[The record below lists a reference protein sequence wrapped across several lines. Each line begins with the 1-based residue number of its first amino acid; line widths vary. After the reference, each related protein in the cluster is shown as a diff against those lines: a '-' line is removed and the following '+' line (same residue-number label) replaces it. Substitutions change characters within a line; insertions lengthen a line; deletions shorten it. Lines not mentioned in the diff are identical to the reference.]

1 MNIVKITTLAF
12 LVISFASCKRDYAD
26 SPNKAP
32 VNIAATPN
40 FTCSALTSDMPSIDF
55 SLVAGVPISFAATFN
70 ETVTWKIELI
80 GQTSTAKKTISGTSS
95 SINAMNSA
103 WYGNHDGLFYFE
115 SGENV
120 TANLIVSGREQVCA
134 STSFAI
140 LGVRD
145 AITDTPTFMLVD
157 KYADMENIGA
167 VYPYQFSIF
176 PPPPT
181 SPFLPNYKLQDSI
194 IQAPQGQRYLRLE
207 GSSTAANGIFVGGVQ
222 CRINPAANQYFLP
235 TTWTDPTKIYLNV
248 FVRGMDKLPEND
260 FPFATLS
267 FECHEDDNM
276 NMSTAANCQTYNDSL
291 GANPDNF
298 CPSGEDA
305 WVYQVQV
312 QHIGWKLFSCRYSD
326 LLPSADIA
334 NGGSGNRK
342 LEPQK
347 LARVQLGLLSNPQ
360 FHRVSVDVD
369 YVCFTYGAPLDPTK

>member
-1 MNIVKITTLAF
+1 MNIVKIITLAF
-12 LVISFASCKRDYAD
+12 LMICFASCKTNHAD

-32 VNIAATPN
+32 VNIAASPN
-40 FTCSALTSDMPSIDF
+40 FVCGTLTTSAPFIDY
-55 SLVAGVPISFAATFN
+55 SYPGVSISFAVTFN

-80 GQTSTAKKTISGTSS
+80 GQTSTAKKIISGTSS

-134 STSFAI
+134 STTFGI

-145 AITDTPTFMLVD
+145 AVTDTPTFMLVD
-157 KYADMENIGA
+157 KYADMESVTAG
-167 VYPYQFSIF
+167 YPDQFSIF
-176 PPPPT
+176 PPT

-194 IQAPQGQRYLRLE
+194 IQAPQGKRYLRLE
-207 GSSTAANGIFVGGVQ
+207 GSSTAANGIFVGGIQ
-222 CRINPAANQYFLP
+222 CRKNAAANSYFLP
-235 TTWTDPTKIYLNV
+235 PTWTDPTKIYLNV
-248 FVRGMDKLPEND
+248 FVRGMDKLPADD

-276 NMSTAANCQTYNDSL
+276 NMSTAANCETYNNSL

-305 WVYQVQV
+305 WVYQVPV